1 MKNIIIAAALGMAL
15 VSCGGLGEKKEYKL
29 DKVDLTITIPG
40 KTEIES
46 FDSTD
51 YRKANCEFSL
61 NKKRNEIQEISL
73 DGMPTDL
80 AMLEEA
86 LKADE
91 DFVAVKEKK
100 TLPNGAFGIVYD
112 KKGKTKTIQ
121 DFVFYYK
128 NATRAYRITPIFNSG
143 GANYADIFEAIGTLK

>member
-1 MKNIIIAAALGMAL
+1 MMMMAALSLAL
-15 VSCGGLGEKKEYKL
+15 VSCGLGEKKEHKL
-29 DKVDLTITIPG
+29 EKVDLTITIPG
-40 KTEIES
+40 KTEIEC

-73 DGMPTDL
+73 DAMPTDL
-80 AMLEEA
+80 AMLETA

-91 DFVAVKEKK
+91 DFVAVKDKK
-100 TLPNGAFGIVYD
+100 TLPNGAFGIVFD

-128 NATRAYRITPIFNSG
+128 NATRAYRITPIFNSDG
-143 GANYADIFEAIGTLK
+143 DNYSDIFEAIGTLK

>member
-1 MKNIIIAAALGMAL
+1 MKKMMMMAAFSLAL
-15 VSCGGLGEKKEYKL
+15 VSCGLGEKKEHKL
-29 DKVDLTITIPG
+29 EKVDLTITIPG
-40 KTEIES
+40 KTEIEC

-73 DGMPTDL
+73 DAMPTDL
-80 AMLEEA
+80 AMLEQA
-86 LKADE
+86 LKTDE

-128 NATRAYRITPIFNSG
+128 NATRAYRIAPIFNSDG
-143 GANYADIFEAIGTLK
+143 DNYNDIFEAIGTLK